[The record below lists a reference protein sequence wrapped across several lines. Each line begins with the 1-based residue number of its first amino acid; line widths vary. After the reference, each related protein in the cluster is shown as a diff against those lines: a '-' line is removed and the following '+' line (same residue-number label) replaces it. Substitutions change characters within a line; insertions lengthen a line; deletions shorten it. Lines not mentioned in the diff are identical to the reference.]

1 MTNPQ
6 FAALFAFF
14 MSLILSV
21 AKGILWIFSG
31 SSTVLASLAD
41 SIQDCFLSATN
52 FMALRYAMRPADDDH
67 RFGHGKM
74 EGIAALAQ
82 AAFILGSCVFI
93 VLDAVR
99 RFTGGSSVEY
109 PIMVVYVIV
118 AAIMMNA
125 ALVIYQNHVVKTTKS
140 LAIEADRAHYSG
152 DIGIHIGVLIAVG
165 ADYFYGIKWVDPLVA
180 VFISLWL
187 ARLAFIIGCKA
198 IDMLMDKELP
208 ECERVEIRQIIK
220 RTRGVVDFHDLRTN
234 RSGMVVMMSFDIE
247 VEESLSFLDAHN
259 IARRVEDR
267 LHKLYPRSEIM
278 IHVDP
283 CGDITDSRHRQIKGH
298 HVR

>member
-1 MTNPQ
+1 
-6 FAALFAFF
+6 
-14 MSLILSV
+14 
-21 AKGILWIFSG
+21 
-31 SSTVLASLAD
+31 
-41 SIQDCFLSATN
+41 
-52 FMALRYAMRPADDDH
+52 
-67 RFGHGKM
+67 
-74 EGIAALAQ
+74 
-82 AAFILGSCVFI
+82 
-93 VLDAVR
+93 VR